1 MTVPIERRRVAD
13 HEDLRMMLKGT
24 GHELQMAPDGL
35 QALRSLQDWVPD
47 VVLLDMF
54 MSNTGGLESIVATRK
69 TPARVTII
77 SVESG

>member
-24 GHELQMAPDGL
+24 GHELQMAADGL

-54 MSNTGGLESIVATRK
+54 TPNTGGLESTVAMRK